1 MPNDTPKPHRKKIA
15 QEIVTQI
22 RQLHSEG
29 VKQREIAA
37 RVQVSTS
44 AVCRIL
50 KNQRHKM
57 E

>member
-15 QEIVTQI
+15 QEIVMQI

-37 RVQVSTS
+37 RVQVSTA

-50 KNQRHKM
+50 KNQRHKTQ
-57 E
+57 